1 MTVTMPI
8 IDIAFKQKA
17 ATLVERSAR
26 GYAVIIVKD
35 DTCEAS
41 WKIYNDVS
49 EIENDKAK
57 YTESNFRYLKDAAQ
71 FGTFRVCAA
80 RISTKGKVSD
90 ALKTIEGNMK
100 TGWIAC
106 PEGTAE
112 EQQAIASW
120 IKAKE
125 KSNKTYK
132 AVVYKATTADSKH
145 VVNFA
150 NEKVTF
156 KDARGE
162 VEGNKYLASLAGILA
177 SCNIERGASYFK
189 CTDLAHVQPVD
200 NNDAA
205 LSKGNFILFND
216 VDVVRVAQ
224 GITSLVT
231 LDGEKNTEDMQYIET
246 VEAMD
251 MIQDDISDV
260 FRNVYLGNYKNKLN
274 NQMLFIGAVNGSYL
288 SNLEYEDILDE
299 EYDNKLSIDVEAQ
312 RKMWIALGKTEA
324 AGWDDATVR
333 KTTLKRDLCLC
344 GDIKVLGSMTNLRLV
359 IALF

>member
-1 MTVTMPI
+1 MTVKMPI

-17 ATLVERSAR
+17 ATLVERSSR

-35 DTCEAS
+35 DTANTS
-41 WKIYNDVS
+41 WKIYKDVS
-49 EIENDKAK
+49 EIENDKSS
-57 YTESNFRYLKDAAQ
+57 YTKDNFQYLKDASQ
-71 FGTFRVCAA
+71 FGTYRVCAA
-80 RISTKGKVSD
+80 RIASSGSVSD

-100 TGWIAC
+100 TGWIAY
-106 PEGTAE
+106 PDGTLE
-112 EQQAIASW
+112 DQQTIASW

-125 KSNKTYK
+125 KSKKTYK
-132 AVVYKATTADSKH
+132 AVVYKANATDSKH
-145 VVNFA
+145 LVNFV

-156 KDARGE
+156 KDDRGE
-162 VEGNKYLASLAGILA
+162 VDGNKYIASLAGILA
-177 SCNIERGASYFK
+177 TCNIEKGSTYFK
-189 CTDLAHVQPVD
+189 CTDLEHVQPVD
-200 NNDAA
+200 DNDAE

-216 VDVVRVAQ
+216 VDVVRIAQ

-231 LDGEKNTEDMQYIET
+231 LDGENNTEDMQYIET

-274 NQMLFIGAVNGSYL
+274 NQMLFIGSVNGSYL
-288 SNLEYEDILDE
+288 SNLEDEDVLDA
-299 EYDNKLSIDVEAQ
+299 EYDNKLSIDVESQ
-312 RKMWIALGKTEA
+312 RKILISLGKTEA
-324 AGWDDATVR
+324 ADWDDATVR

-359 IALF
+359 ISLF